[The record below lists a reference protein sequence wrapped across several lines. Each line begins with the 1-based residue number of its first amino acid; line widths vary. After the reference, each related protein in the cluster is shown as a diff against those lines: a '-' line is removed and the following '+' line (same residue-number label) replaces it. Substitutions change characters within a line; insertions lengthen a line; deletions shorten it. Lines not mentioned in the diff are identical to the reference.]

1 MSETPPQPPSDLVDL
16 LERPLT
22 AYLST
27 LGQSGAP
34 SVLPINYVWDGA
46 NVWISTRTTRQKYRN
61 MTRDPRV
68 ALVIQDPDDHLRYL
82 EVRGRV
88 TRVHR
93 DPTAERAS
101 RIRVRYGGS
110 SEPESLPDP
119 LLVVLEITP
128 EKFGRF
134 VARRE

>member
-1 MSETPPQPPSDLVDL
+1 MSDTPPRPPSDLVDL
-16 LERPLT
+16 LERPLI

-34 SVLPINYVWDGA
+34 SVLPINYVWDGT

-61 MTRDPRV
+61 MARDARV
-68 ALVIQDPDDHLRYL
+68 ALVIQDPDDQVRYL
-82 EVRGRV
+82 ELRGRV
-88 TRVHR
+88 TRIHA
-93 DPTAERAS
+93 DPTAERSS

-110 SEPESLPDP
+110 GEPESPPDP

-134 VARRE
+134 QGRWQ